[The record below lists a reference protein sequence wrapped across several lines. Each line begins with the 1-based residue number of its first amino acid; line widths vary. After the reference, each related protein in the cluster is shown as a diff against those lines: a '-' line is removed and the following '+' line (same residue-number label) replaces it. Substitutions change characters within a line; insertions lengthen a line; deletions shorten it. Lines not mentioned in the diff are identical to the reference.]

1 MNMILM
7 LGIVTF
13 LYFFSLTL
21 MCFYREKMNPKFW
34 NVVFVVVDLVF
45 FACWNLAG
53 YQRGWLRDRF
63 MTLDNISP
71 MMCTAIATLFL
82 MSPKTQE
89 CCKCAVVFLS
99 FGMFCAMLISPERAY
114 LFSFDER
121 ADFLYASEALCHMI
135 MALFGAYLV
144 LSKQVK
150 VNGKDFFKSAL
161 FVYSVVGFGVL
172 LNFVFKKNF
181 FGMDPY
187 GDYNIYGIR
196 LFGSFWATLLG
207 YLVGIFLVL
216 LFGLQTNWVLAQLAL
231 NRHSQKEI
239 VNDEKKTKSP
249 LLPLV
254 ETGKSDL
261 EKEVATTS
269 EEQNEIG

>member
-34 NVVFVVVDLVF
+34 NVVFVVADVIF

-53 YQRGWLRDRF
+53 YEKGWMKNRF

-71 MMCTAIATLFL
+71 MMCTAIGLLFL
-82 MSPKTQE
+82 MSPKTQD
-89 CCKCAVVFLS
+89 CCKCAVTFLS

-114 LFSFDER
+114 LFSFDEQ
-121 ADFLYASEALCHMI
+121 ADFLYASEALCHMV
-135 MALFGAYLV
+135 MALFGAYLI

-150 VNGKDFFKSAL
+150 LNAKYFFKSAV

-172 LNFVFKKNF
+172 LNFVFNKDF
-181 FGMDPY
+181 FGMAPY

-196 LFGSFWATLLG
+196 LFGSFWATLAG

-216 LFGLQTNWVLAQLAL
+216 LFGLQTHWVLSWLVLEKRGKKTETQPNIAQSELQLQVAIVEKEYNQL
-231 NRHSQKEI
+231 N
-239 VNDEKKTKSP
+239 EKK
-249 LLPLV
+249 
-254 ETGKSDL
+254 
-261 EKEVATTS
+261 
-269 EEQNEIG
+269 NE

>member
-34 NVVFVVVDLVF
+34 NAVFVVADIIF
-45 FACWNLAG
+45 FACWNLAA
-53 YQRGWLRDRF
+53 YERGWMKDRF

-71 MMCTAIATLFL
+71 MMCTMIGLLFF
-82 MSPKTQE
+82 MSPKVAE
-89 CCKCAVVFLS
+89 NCKCAVAFLS

-114 LFSFDER
+114 LFSFDEQ
-121 ADFLYASEALCHMI
+121 ADFLYASEALCHMV
-135 MALFGAYLV
+135 MALFGAYLI

-150 VNGKDFFKSAL
+150 LKAKYFLKSAV

-172 LNFVFKKNF
+172 LNFVFKKDF
-181 FGMDPY
+181 FGMTPY

-196 LFGSFWATLLG
+196 LFGSFYATLLG

-216 LFGLQTNWVLAQLAL
+216 LFGLQTLWVLSWLVLEKHGKKTEILSSIEQTKTKLQLEVAL
-231 NRHSQKEI
+231 TEQEAEKLN
-239 VNDEKKTKSP
+239 EKK
-249 LLPLV
+249 
-254 ETGKSDL
+254 
-261 EKEVATTS
+261 
-269 EEQNEIG
+269 NE

>member
-34 NVVFVVVDLVF
+34 NVIFVVTDILF
-45 FACWNLAG
+45 FFCWNLAG
-53 YQRGWLRDRF
+53 YERGWMKDRF

-71 MMCTAIATLFL
+71 MMCTMIGLLFF
-82 MSPKTQE
+82 MSPKVAQH
-89 CCKCAVVFLS
+89 CKCAVAFLS

-114 LFSFDER
+114 LFSFDEQ

-135 MALFGAYLV
+135 MALFGAYLI

-150 VNGKDFFKSAL
+150 LNSKDFFKSAV
-161 FVYSVVGFGVL
+161 FVYSIVGFGVL
-172 LNFVFKKNF
+172 LNFIFKKDF
-181 FGMDPY
+181 FGMTPY
-187 GDYNIYGIR
+187 GDYNIYGVR

-216 LFGLQTNWVLAQLAL
+216 LFGLQTHWVLAWLAL
-231 NRHSQKEI
+231 GKHGKKTEIQSSIEQTETELQLEVALTSQEA
-239 VNDEKKTKSP
+239 VESNEKKT
-249 LLPLV
+249 
-254 ETGKSDL
+254 E
-261 EKEVATTS
+261 
-269 EEQNEIG
+269 